1 MKTIWTYTNALVT
14 VALVI
19 CFSVPMADKI
29 QGTVSTDYYY
39 STLAI
44 DFVFLFVVVGMFLK
58 NRFYKT

>member
-19 CFSVPMADKI
+19 CFAVPMADRIK
-29 QGTVSTDYYY
+29 GFVSTDYYY
-39 STLAI
+39 TTLAV

-58 NRFYKT
+58 NKFYKH